1 MNITGEDIDELSR
14 HFWLTPLIG
23 LFYGVVAG
31 GLFFV
36 LTTVFDG
43 LVSAV
48 LVILAVHALNRF
60 LHFDGL
66 IDLGDG
72 LIATGSHEKK
82 LAAMKDTRVGA
93 GGVGFGIM
101 FTILTIASLSFVK
114 EAPVVAMLFF
124 LPLAMEVLAKN
135 ALVTVAAL
143 GEPREGLGS
152 PFVRNTPKRHAV
164 LSAVLS
170 FALLALILLLVHP
183 ATYLYALALVAL
195 MVLTS
200 SAVGGMVAAKGR
212 RSFGCVNGD
221 MMGATNELAKPWVLL
236 VGMAGVVLFLSM
248 YW

>member
-1 MNITGEDIDELSR
+1 
-14 HFWLTPLIG
+14 LIG

-31 GLFFV
+31 GSFFL
-36 LTTVFDG
+36 LTMFFDG

-48 LVILAVHALNRF
+48 LVILAVHAINRF

-72 LIATGSHEKK
+72 LIATGPHEKK

-101 FTILTIASLSFVK
+101 FTILTIASLSFVSGSDI
-114 EAPVVAMLFF
+114 AAMLFF
-124 LPLAMEVLAKN
+124 LPLSMEVLAKN
-135 ALVTVAAL
+135 ALVTVA
-143 GEPREGLGS
+143 GFGKPREGLGS
-152 PFVRNTPKRHAV
+152 PFVRNTPTGHAV

-170 FALLALILLLVHP
+170 FATLYVILLLVYP
-183 ATYLYALALVAL
+183 WSPVYALALVAL

-200 SAVGGMVAAKGR
+200 SAVGVLVSMQGE

-221 MMGATNELAKPWVLL
+221 MMGATNELAKPVVLL
-236 VGMAGVVLFLSM
+236 VGMMGVVLFLSM
-248 YW
+248 L